1 MAWINPCA
9 VHLVYGGCIDELFT
23 VGCSEDCGG
32 RACCMDEL
40 FMRGDSRENVG
51 TCRAVCEDRLL
62 MCDGCGGKDG
72 CESELFVWR
81 FQRMW

>member
-1 MAWINPCA
+1 M
-9 VHLVYGGCIDELFT
+9 VVELFT

-40 FMRGDSRENVG
+40 FMQGDSRESGG

-72 CESELFVWR
+72 CESELFPDPKDFVTLM
-81 FQRMW
+81 QL